1 MQRDPWVDAAVQGG
15 VEALHRDDATSGLP
29 RNDALDTFLRE
40 QGALAVDPNPHAAQE
55 SIFFDPALH
64 SRAETLRRI
73 YLKGSVALFK
83 YNSARLQRMA
93 AAPAIYPEGAGY
105 AAIALRV
112 VTAGWYI
119 ESNNGDEPD
128 VDAISGSDLRACT
141 WTAAMIR
148 ANLEKQAKLAVIAA
162 PTPAEKAP
170 KSRRDPKKP
179 SAKVDA
185 TAVAIDTA
193 GYEASLIGATLISL
207 DDYWQLSLGD
217 YDEAPKYREGAYYLL
232 QDARAALNG
241 WLRSWTTDSVL
252 SGGIETDV
260 LVAYL
265 GEVQDA
271 GPDAML
277 LAETRINAF
286 ASAFT
291 GKTSGGGLASK
302 FEAGSVFA
310 RNCSTYPGTSVIT
323 RSLHPNDLYNIA
335 SRLGGDETARNA
347 EIRRIAN
354 WYLRVLNVKSLPA
367 FHAKDA
373 KDHVG
378 LAFGPTWTARDAF
391 VPWLVARYANA
402 AEAGYATLTGVDVL
416 HALTES
422 DGNPPQRSDAFCLD
436 RVSAVYATRGFSPT
450 NYDRLVPARFY
461 YRGNVGDKFR
471 RLAAAL
477 EEDAASETESATE
490 DGTAPPQTNPVEEK
504 IKERLIAQKDTGQSA
519 VKLATFD
526 GAVRGSLEPTDTFV
540 PPEYL
545 EAWANARLQRW
556 EGDQATESSFF
567 PLADYGR
574 LADTPPGPGTS
585 APDRL
590 STGAPNPYYRPTDVQ
605 FVRTNA
611 GVVLYVA
618 QPYTLRAADVV
629 TGDPARAIAAR
640 FAIDPNDTEE
650 VTQLAHRVRL
660 DCAASA
666 CIVGTQVEVFRPVS
680 PQVITSA
687 SNLYANLISDRTR
700 LFLFLLNNNYTRFK
714 PSGIDTIPA
723 LTHFYGSAWHME
735 IWPEGY
741 PTWASL
747 VQSDRAVD
755 AAEWQALGRP
765 LDSEGDPEFTLGDL
779 GVILGISLRNGN
791 APDDADPLFPEQ
803 VKLLST
809 QFVGQ
814 STELT
819 QGAVIKHAGGL
830 VKAIRED
837 LRRGQYK
844 AAYRA
849 DFLGWLAQNE
859 SARDGI
865 VAAYQRVFL
874 SYQTPDY
881 DYRGGVDG
889 APQASG
895 LSPVLSDEIVRLS
908 PLYKTPE
915 AALLPKDTD
924 ALRAHLHGPVPK
936 ITPYAYQSGGAR
948 RLVREQGGLL
958 AFDVGVGKTLC
969 ALLALGQ
976 ARQEGKAQRPVI
988 CVPDSLVGKW
998 EQDVREHFPTFR
1010 AVSIGTKMELG
1021 VKVPSRGRYAQMQ
1034 RELAPLLI
1042 HAAEV
1047 RIATAL
1053 TDATVLLALLAD
1065 DPNDDDGF
1073 SRVVRYAIKRQTD
1086 SELKFAQGQKASVKV
1101 ESAFAC
1107 AGFSDLT
1114 NTDPMMGAPLAVA
1127 VTRRDI
1133 TDRVEAMLLS
1143 GLPESNNLGVLAL
1156 QAEMQ
1161 AQAMALA
1168 TAEAEAIIVRGTQFW
1183 AEAGITLEGVREDGP
1198 STVLDYAPMGMIQV
1212 RQKAEEQVT
1221 AWEDFKKGRYDVALC
1236 GHSAFTSGSP
1246 LRLNPSFVQS
1256 HTARTR
1262 PLLTQ
1267 VEQDA
1272 GQASPIK
1279 SAIGRLTQER
1289 EVMRWRKE
1297 VEVGLGGLGSAQG
1310 PHSIFLNGDMEP
1322 IYAVNSAP
1330 APLTDAAFKLPSSA
1344 NPTQG
1349 LILFPATVSRSG
1361 VSYRDFANKV
1371 VTQVAG
1377 GGYNTGANPRVP
1389 GLKWMYARDFRPVD
1403 ARGFR
1408 LSVWQVL
1415 VRRGIGRAAIRS
1427 KEVVYADITSPN
1439 SPRLINARS
1448 SAHDPTDDAPI
1459 DPGFNLGL
1467 AFNGSSTY
1475 VPLWEVW
1482 GGPELRWASSLATQS
1497 NRSEAFEALG
1507 AVANPGSPGGTATSL
1522 LDTTGG
1528 LNQGASAWW
1537 LSDETTGE
1545 AMLLTSV
1552 GRARTANSQDV
1563 TPRQIFRFPAGSCG
1577 DPDYGYVGPYAGLKF
1592 TRTKK
1597 FAPWK
1602 AGLTAPLL
1610 SPGAHTGT
1618 QGNRSAVAPFVSV
1631 PGKVSIEDLFRGY
1644 TGTLPTLKA
1653 SPAPARQQVTASID
1667 LYTMGPRPLL
1677 AGQTLEDY
1685 LLATE
1690 KRMLDPNAA
1699 FRQAAVLA
1707 WAQAYTSGKRNSVDG
1722 AAKGVYFNTVR
1733 FPANYSADLD
1743 TFSPQLMA
1751 QAATFGIPMPN
1762 ASVAYSGAHY
1772 DGPDSIRQSYDL
1784 GAFPFPGLIVDSQG
1798 ETQLAAPLARGHE
1811 GAFRTGLVLRH
1822 VEARYPDNI
1831 VVSKSQGALIPM
1843 LYRCN
1848 RALLIAA
1855 GEALD
1860 AMRDAL
1866 AVTAGAHEFVS
1877 HRLERKARTGDA
1889 YKSKY
1894 TGEGAKLYE
1903 GSGALED
1910 SGVFRSVI
1918 VAEPPLPGA
1927 SDVLIYAPWAAAVL
1941 SWLRGDGHDAYRWY
1955 NAQGVDLDVRAAF
1968 TDLAT
1973 ARGVYAWQAEHT
1985 YEILLT
1991 DDLSPKAQEYLAVP
2005 AYVLRSPK
2013 TMSGAGSA
2021 AEKAKLTTFGGKQKN
2036 PLFKG
2041 VETPQGKASPAELFS
2056 ARMSRVP
2063 KPRTGGD
2070 KSHKP
2075 LWFGEV
2081 GIDMLIVDEAHNF
2094 KALFA
2099 PGKRGSL
2106 GGGEVESLTLGAT
2119 SKSAVEMEFRAAR
2132 VRSPQDGGTGSVY
2145 LLTATPASTSPVEF
2159 YNILHYLGD
2168 GKSTAFDQVGI
2179 RDQEEFISRYI
2190 EVGEDYVAK
2199 PGVDPQLRLAAK
2211 RFRTS
2216 TLNEFQS
2223 VFGRYGN
2230 RKTANDSP
2238 FLAGTK
2244 LVGSVGHDEGAEWGN
2259 TEQDG
2264 IPFGVFYPSTGAA
2277 FPTQDWG
2284 ALMQDQPQG
2293 LRLRLDGRIGG
2304 DYRVVAYGNHTDTDT
2319 GAEKPWVM
2327 LAQIFPKATIE
2338 PLPTDK
2344 TQVEANGYSS
2354 AQGSQFTWG
2363 LFKGARVPGAVIQEV
2378 VLGMSPIQQG
2388 RYNAYSG
2395 LLGGGAESGTGSLL
2409 HRLTNASMHVAMDI
2423 YSLKSAAVALET
2435 AESED
2440 DAAKSAKGANEAD
2453 KVLFSTFFSLAL
2465 RTGPVYPNGP
2475 TWEEITPITKE
2486 SGDFFESVAVKELA
2500 VPRTDGLS
2508 IRFVKEAIFD
2518 ASGSSTEVDTMV
2530 IPAPD
2535 VPPMDTLVPGQIY
2548 SALYTNPMFAVYGK
2562 RALMEI
2568 CLSFHVAGLKPDKI
2582 SENKYKDAGGYVVNF
2597 RGYLEASVFHA
2608 TLRSQ
2613 RQRVIEQAETSTA
2626 TSFLALSQRY
2636 IAFAGNLLGG
2646 LGENVPYVTT
2656 DYGTVVGDGTDYAF
2670 VPALPD
2676 TALDDWLTPDG
2687 TTTLRKH
2694 YIASAHGLTAFE
2706 DYWAHGADQ
2715 SKDVVRRAVNFLR
2728 IEALAR
2734 VLLANRTAML
2744 GATKLRFVSG
2754 TTAFLDDSSVANDA
2768 NVRFAAL
2775 PEGPALV
2782 RAARR
2787 RVAQLEA
2794 ARAQGRGRGQV
2805 GAFVRSLTEAPA

>member
-1 MQRDPWVDAAVQGG
+1 MQRDPWVDAAVEGG

-29 RNDALDTFLRE
+29 RNTALDAFLEE
-40 QGALAVDPNPHAAQE
+40 QRALARDPNPLAAKE
-55 SIFFDPALH
+55 AIFFDPELH
-64 SRAETLRRI
+64 RRAETLRRV

-83 YNSARLQRMA
+83 NNSARLQRMA

-105 AAIALRV
+105 AAIALLV
-112 VTAGWYI
+112 VTNGWVI
-119 ESNNGDEPD
+119 ESTGKDEPD

-141 WTAAMIR
+141 WTAAKIR
-148 ANLEKQAKLAVIAA
+148 ANLANQTKLAVIAA

-170 KSRRDPKKP
+170 KSRKDPKKP

-185 TAVAIDTA
+185 PAVAIDTA

-217 YDEAPKYREGAYYLL
+217 YDEAPKYREGAHYLL

-271 GPDAML
+271 GPDAMI

-291 GKTSGGGLASK
+291 GKTSGGGLADK

-310 RNCSTYPGTSVIT
+310 RNAATYPGTSVMT
-323 RSLHPNDLYNIA
+323 PSLHPGDLYNIA
-335 SRLGGDETARNA
+335 SRLGGDETVRNA

-378 LAFGPTWTARDAF
+378 LAFGPSWEAREAF

-402 AEAGYATLTGVDVL
+402 AQAGDATLTGVDVL

-422 DGNPPQRSDAFCLD
+422 DGNPPQRSDAFCLG
-436 RVSAVYATRGFSPT
+436 RVSALYATRGFSPT

-477 EEDAASETESATE
+477 AEDAASETESATE

-526 GAVRGSLEPTDTFV
+526 GEVRGSLEPTDTFV

-574 LADTPPGPGTS
+574 LADTPPGPGTD

-590 STGAPNPYYRPTDVQ
+590 STGAPNRYYRPTDVQ

-650 VTQLAHRVRL
+650 VEQLSRRVRL

-666 CIVGTQVEVFRPVS
+666 CVVGTQVEVFRPVS

-687 SNLYANLISDRTR
+687 NNLYANLISDRTR
-700 LFLFLLNNNYTRFK
+700 LFLFLMNNNYTRFK

-747 VQSDRAVD
+747 VQSDRAVS

-779 GVILGISLRNGN
+779 GVILGISTRDGEAASTTNLV
-791 APDDADPLFPEQ
+791 LPEQ
-803 VKLLST
+803 VQLLST

-814 STELT
+814 STALT

-830 VKAIRED
+830 VSAIRED
-837 LRRGQYK
+837 LRRSQYK

-924 ALRAHLHGPVPK
+924 ALRAHLNGLVPK

-1042 HAAEV
+1042 HAAEG

-1053 TDATVLLALLAD
+1053 MNDKNGKILLGLVDA
-1065 DPNDDDGF
+1065 DPTDDDDF
-1073 SRVVRYAIKRQTD
+1073 SRVVRYAIKRQTG
-1086 SELKFAQGQKASVKV
+1086 SGASFKTGAHASVKV

-1114 NTDPMMGAPLAVA
+1114 NTDPMMGDPLAVT
-1127 VTRRDI
+1127 VTRKHI

-1156 QAEMQ
+1156 QAQMQ
-1161 AQAMALA
+1161 ASAAALA
-1168 TAEAEAIIVRGTQFW
+1168 QAEAEAIIVRGTQFW

-1212 RQKAEEQVT
+1212 KQKAEEQVT
-1221 AWEDFKKGRYDVALC
+1221 AWEDFRKGRYDVALC

-1246 LRLNPSFVQS
+1246 LRLNPSFVQE

-1279 SAIGRLTQER
+1279 STIGRLTQER

-1310 PHSIFLNGDMEP
+1310 PHSIYINEYMEP

-1349 LILFPATVSRSG
+1349 LILFPDNIR
-1361 VSYRDFANKV
+1361 NKM
-1371 VTQVAG
+1371 VTRG
-1377 GGYNTGANPRVP
+1377 DDGEGYNTGANPRVP
-1389 GLKWMYARDFRPVD
+1389 GLKWMYARDFQPVGSD
-1403 ARGFR
+1403 GYR

-1427 KEVVYADITSPN
+1427 KEVAYADITFPN
-1439 SPRLINARS
+1439 SPRPLTRRS
-1448 SAHDPTDDAPI
+1448 SAHDPLDIAPV

-1482 GGPELRWASSLATQS
+1482 GGPELRWAGPYATQS
-1497 NRSEAFEALG
+1497 DRSEAFDALG
-1507 AVANPGSPGGTATSL
+1507 AVANPGSPGGTATEL
-1522 LDTTGG
+1522 VGTTGG
-1528 LNQGASAWW
+1528 LNQTGSAWW

-1552 GRARTANSQDV
+1552 GKSRVAMSQDV

-1577 DPDYGYVGPYAGLKF
+1577 DPDYGYIGPYAGLKF
-1592 TRTKK
+1592 TRTTVQT
-1597 FAPWK
+1597 PWK

-1610 SPGAHTGT
+1610 SPEAFTGPT
-1618 QGNRSAVAPFVSV
+1618 GNRSAVAPFVSTS
-1631 PGKVSIEDLFRGY
+1631 KISIEDLFRGY

-1653 SPAPARQQVTASID
+1653 SPAPARQQVTAGID

-1707 WAQAYTSGKRNSVDG
+1707 WAQAYTSGKRNAVDG
-1722 AAKGVYFNTVR
+1722 AAKEVYFNTVR

-1762 ASVAYSGAHY
+1762 APVAYSGAHY

-1784 GAFPFPGLIVDSQG
+1784 GAFPFPGLIVDSKG
-1798 ETQLAAPLARGHE
+1798 DTQLAAPAGEPH
-1811 GAFRTGLVLRH
+1811 GAAFSTGLVLRH
-1822 VEARYPDNI
+1822 VEARYPDN
-1831 VVSKSQGALIPM
+1831 VVISKSQGALIPM

-1866 AVTAGAHEFVS
+1866 AVAVGTHKWNKTGGIT
-1877 HRLERKARTGDA
+1877 RKANQTVANYARATVGTDPITGKDV
-1889 YKSKY
+1889 
-1894 TGEGAKLYE
+1894 LIPVYE

-1910 SGVFRSVI
+1910 SGAFRSVI

-1941 SWLRGDGHDAYRWY
+1941 SWLAGNSRDARHWH

-1973 ARGVYAWQAEHT
+1973 ARGVYAWQPEHT
-1985 YEILLT
+1985 HEIL
-1991 DDLSPKAQEYLAVP
+1991 SARNQEYLAVP

-2013 TMSGAGSA
+2013 EMSGAGSGA
-2021 AEKAKLTTFGGKQKN
+2021 IKDFGGQKGATN
-2036 PLFKG
+2036 PLFRG
-2041 VETPQGKASPAELFS
+2041 IETRTDRQSPAELFS
-2056 ARMSRVP
+2056 ARMSRIP
-2063 KPRTGGD
+2063 KPRAVGSTSG
-2070 KSHKP
+2070 KS
-2075 LWFGEV
+2075 LWFGDV

-2284 ALMQDQPQG
+2284 ELMQDQPQG

-2395 LLGGGAESGTGSLL
+2395 LLGGGAEGGTGSLL
-2409 HRLTNASMHVAMDI
+2409 HRLTNASMHLAMDI
-2423 YSLKSAAVALET
+2423 YNLKSAAVALET

-2453 KVLFSTFFSLAL
+2453 RVLFSTFFSLAL
-2465 RTGPVYPNGP
+2465 RTGPVYPGGP

-2508 IRFVKEAIFD
+2508 VRFVKEAIFD
-2518 ASGSSTEVDTMV
+2518 ASGVSTEVDTMV

-2535 VPPMDTLVPGQIY
+2535 VPPMDMLLPGQIY

-2568 CLSFHVAGLKPDKI
+2568 CLSFHVAGLKPDKKG
-2582 SENKYKDAGGYVVNF
+2582 NKYKDAGGYVVNF
-2597 RGYLEASVFHA
+2597 RGYLEASVFH
-2608 TLRSQ
+2608 TELRGL

-2626 TSFLALSQRY
+2626 TSFLALSQNY
-2636 IAFAGNLLGG
+2636 TAFAGNLLGG
-2646 LGENVPYVTT
+2646 LGKNVPYAKT

-2676 TALDDWLTPDG
+2676 PALALWLTPDG
-2687 TTTLRKH
+2687 ATTLRSRSTH
-2694 YIASAHGLTAFE
+2694 SAHDLAAFA
-2706 DYWAHGADQ
+2706 DYWDHGADQ
-2715 SKDVVRRAVNFLR
+2715 SKDVVRRAINFLR

-2734 VLLANRTAML
+2734 VLLSNRKALL
-2744 GATKLRFVSG
+2744 GATKLRFVDK
-2754 TTAFLDDSSVANDA
+2754 TTAFLDDPSVANDA
-2768 NVRFAAL
+2768 NVSFAAL

-2805 GAFVRSLTEAPA
+2805 GAFVRSLTGAPA